1 MFIWIGFCL
10 LICLLLALDLGL
22 LHGKAH
28 TPTAREAVIWT
39 LGWVTLG
46 LSFSGF
52 IYWAYTY
59 DWIPGATELTGRVAV
74 LKYLSAYLVEQSLSM
89 DNIFVIALI
98 FGYFKIPSEHQHRI
112 LFWGILGAI
121 VFRGLMIGVGA
132 VLLDQFHGLIYV
144 FGVLLLYSA
153 WKMMK
158 SGETAVDMQSNPTIR
173 FIRRVLPVSKGM
185 YGERFFIRRRNVWAV
200 TPLFVALMVVETTD
214 IFFAFDSIPAI
225 FAITTD
231 PFLVFSSNIFAILGL
246 RSLYFVLASMLD
258 KFRYLKP
265 ALVFILFFVGIKML
279 SSHFL
284 HWPEWVSLVVIVGAL
299 STGILLSIREP
310 QNSPSDV
317 LTSPAVRMLK
327 KGCKGSNIL

>member
-1 MFIWIGFCL
+1 MLIWIVFLL
-10 LICLLLALDLGL
+10 LIGILLALDLGL

-28 TPTAREAVIWT
+28 TPTTKEAVAWT
-39 LGWVTLG
+39 LGWIALG

-59 DWIPGATELTGRVAV
+59 GWIPGATEMGGRAAV
-74 LKYLSAYLVEQSLSM
+74 IKYLSAYLVEQSLSM
-89 DNIFVIALI
+89 DNIFVMAMI
-98 FGYFKIPSEHQHRI
+98 FGYFKIPSEHQHRV

-132 VLLDQFHGLIYV
+132 VLLDRFHWLIYV

-158 SGETAVDMQSNPTIR
+158 SGEAAVDLQNNATIR
-173 FIRRVLPVSKGM
+173 FIRRLAPVTKGM
-185 YGERFFIRRRNVWAV
+185 FGEQFFIRRLNVWAV

-214 IFFAFDSIPAI
+214 ILFAFDSIPAI

-246 RSLYFVLASMLD
+246 RSLYFVLASMID

-279 SSHFL
+279 SIQLL
-284 HWPEWVSLVVIVGAL
+284 HWPEWISLAVIVGAL
-299 STGILLSIREP
+299 GTGILLSVR
-310 QNSPSDV
+310 QNPVRSADP
-317 LTSPAVRMLK
+317 LTSSTIGIIK
-327 KGCKGSNIL
+327 KKRRGSEV